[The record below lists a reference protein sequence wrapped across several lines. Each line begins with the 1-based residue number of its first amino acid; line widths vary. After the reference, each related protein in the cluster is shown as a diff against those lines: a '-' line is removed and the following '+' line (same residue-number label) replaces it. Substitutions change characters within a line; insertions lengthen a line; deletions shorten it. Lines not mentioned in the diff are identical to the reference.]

1 MQPPQPQ
8 HLLQC
13 PNQLNHSLQCHE
25 ITITNTTTGQKIL
38 FIRHKTKT
46 GPIAAQLQL
55 NRLPPTPGA
64 PYQSVAKESGTPKS
78 RKLSGNGKLRNGVGR
93 NWSKS
98 SSYILMISPNQLQS
112 LLTSYCKA
120 HLRLLSQSQGQQVH
134 LCRIEMQGRQGH

>member
-1 MQPPQPQ
+1 MFQI
-8 HLLQC
+8 
-13 PNQLNHSLQCHE
+13 HSLRHHE

-46 GPIAAQLQL
+46 RPIAAQLQL

-78 RKLSGNGKLRNGVGR
+78 RKLSGNGKSRNGVGR

-98 SSYILMISPNQLQS
+98 SSYIPMISPNQLQS
-112 LLTSYCKA
+112 LLTSYRKA
-120 HLRLLSQSQGQQVH
+120 HLCLLSQSWGQQV
-134 LCRIEMQGRQGH
+134 CFCQIGIQGRQGH